1 MTVTA
6 VRKDADKLT
15 LTLDAEFESHSGA
28 RLAALGRPAPA
39 GALVGPAELPG
50 DLHLA
55 RPASRRARVVL
66 HDRPGRATSPLG
78 YWEIV
83 TAEPPRR
90 IEMIDGFANA
100 DGSPNEEMPG
110 PGAMNV
116 TIEPIGEGRTR
127 MSIESI
133 FPDATAME
141 QLLAMGQEEG
151 LTEAVGQIDAI
162 LAEDTIATA
171 GDRR

>member
-1 MTVTA
+1 
-6 VRKDADKLT
+6 
-15 LTLDAEFESHSGA
+15 
-28 RLAALGRPAPA
+28 
-39 GALVGPAELPG
+39 
-50 DLHLA
+50 
-55 RPASRRARVVL
+55 
-66 HDRPGRATSPLG
+66 
-78 YWEIV
+78 
-83 TAEPPRR
+83 
-90 IEMIDGFANA
+90 
-100 DGSPNEEMPG
+100 MPG

-127 MSIESI
+127 MSIENI